1 MFAFEDTTPYPCFDE
16 IAPDEDGVGYGLRL
30 ASANAISFHQLAE
43 ALASPGHIYLP
54 HAKAPELAFMF
65 GATPALVAKA
75 MVRRY
80 FANGITIADYAGHTF
95 YRPQHLR
102 QTRPQLC
109 PQCIASEHRAFASW
123 SLTMMCCCT
132 RHATILVDRC
142 ACGRRVCWRR
152 IDLET
157 CRCGHPFIDRGHVAA
172 PASAG
177 ALAICQH
184 IEYLLGSAYFKLR
197 YPEENVLG
205 LFDEVSLDT
214 FLRIAWAM
222 GVVDDVQVQRHPRS
236 ANFVPETDSVV
247 QVAERAYQRLTEL
260 VTTRRSPNAKI
271 WRQSIDL
278 LTDEVTHVAD
288 QRIMHSLL
296 NRLGPSLPRHRERG
310 QRANTKQLFLFGDE
324 V

>member
-1 MFAFEDTTPYPCFDE
+1 MFVFENTTPYPCFDE

-30 ASANAISFHQLAE
+30 ASANAITFHQLAQ
-43 ALASPGHIYLP
+43 ALASPGHLYLP

-80 FANGITIADYAGHTF
+80 FDNGITIADYAGHTF

-132 RHATILVDRC
+132 RHATVLIDRC
-142 ACGRRVCWRR
+142 ACGRPVRWRR
-152 IDLET
+152 IDLQT
-157 CRCGHPFIDRGHVAA
+157 CRCGHPFIDSAEVAT

-184 IEYLLGSAYFKLR
+184 IEYLLGVPHFKLR
-197 YPEENVLG
+197 RPDETVLG

-214 FLRIAWAM
+214 FLRIIWAM
-222 GVVDDVQVQRHPRS
+222 GVVEGNEQKSHPKS
-236 ANFVPETDSVV
+236 ANFVPGTDSVV
-247 QVAERAYQRLTEL
+247 RVVERAYQRLSEL
-260 VTTRRSPNAKI
+260 VTTRRAPTPNI

-278 LTDEVTHVAD
+278 LADELTHGAD
-288 QRIMHSLL
+288 QRIVLSILR
-296 NRLGPSLPRHRERG
+296 RLRTSSPRQRQAA
-310 QRANTKQLFLFGDE
+310 QRAHLKQLSFFGDDL
-324 V
+324 